1 MGASPK
7 LFYLNYNAGRN
18 YNERHQLKM
27 NNNNSP
33 QLIKDNNP
41 VYSMHVEGIVIW
53 VFTAKDQDYILYHRI
68 FPQKKDYVLR
78 QLCLD
83 SLAFDR
89 AGNINKV
96 STTGVAST
104 FKRK

>member
-1 MGASPK
+1 LGPFVETEQRVILKTASDSYVVGP
-7 LFYLNYNAGRN
+7 G
-18 YNERHQLKM
+18 H
-27 NNNNSP
+27 
-33 QLIKDNNP
+33 
-41 VYSMHVEGIVIW
+41 HT
-53 VFTAKDQDYILYHRI
+53 VFSVKDQDYILYHRI

-83 SLAFDR
+83 SLNFDQ

-104 FKRK
+104 FKRE

>member
-1 MGASPK
+1 
-7 LFYLNYNAGRN
+7 
-18 YNERHQLKM
+18 
-27 NNNNSP
+27 
-33 QLIKDNNP
+33 
-41 VYSMHVEGIVIW
+41 V
-53 VFTAKDQDYILYHRI
+53 KDQDYILYHRI

-83 SLAFDR
+83 SLNFDQ

-104 FKRK
+104 FKRE